1 MEKLADG
8 CLGWRT
14 KLSEEYDN
22 VSLLFSNSSREEEE
36 RRVSFSPLRVSSS
49 SLLKHSISYITHS
62 LLLSE
67 AKRVDRET
75 GGIGTCHF
83 EKRRSINERGISIR
97 GGA

>member
-1 MEKLADG
+1 MDASDGERNYRRNTITLA
-8 CLGWRT
+8 
-14 KLSEEYDN
+14 S
-22 VSLLFSNSSREEEE
+22 SLIHPGGG
-36 RRVSFSPLRVSSS
+36 SFSPLRVSSS

>member
-1 MEKLADG
+1 MEKRADG

-22 VSLLFSNSSREEEE
+22 VSLFSNSSR